1 MLEPQNQGN
10 DKAGT
15 SEENM
20 KEKQGKESG
29 FAARNE
35 VGSSGVSARNHIGL
49 FCKQPGEAKEIP
61 GASEPYECGR
71 IKRMQRILSCIKFSR
86 FERKKRNAQL

>member
-20 KEKQGKESG
+20 KEKQGKENG

-35 VGSSGVSARNHIGL
+35 VGSSGVSARNYIG
-49 FCKQPGEAKEIP
+49 
-61 GASEPYECGR
+61 
-71 IKRMQRILSCIKFSR
+71 
-86 FERKKRNAQL
+86 FED